1 MKISGN
7 LDFIIKY
14 ALEFFI
20 VSNLLFL
27 EYVYINVSQN
37 KIIEIDNKFKTKLYE
52 NDISFKDYETTIKP
66 IAFYHPEYI
75 NISYNK
81 YFNKNEMPKQPGITV
96 IEQVIEKQ
104 TRLAKNHGI
113 YGFAIYFDLFDL
125 NYCHNILN
133 NFSSDKINFPFF
145 LIWKNDEIKNIT
157 EEIIENLIN
166 NLEQYIKSNNYIKFG
181 DKPVISIS
189 KPSKFSNIK
198 NILRHIRKKAKKVIG
213 RIFIF
218 YPFTGNFTEKKFFT
232 QFDAAYDF
240 SKIDLIEH
248 IIIKPNILYYSGIIY
263 KNLILNKFNFNFS
276 IYRTCNLNYKN
287 FNDYNPE
294 KFYIANNLIFNWIN
308 INYEKNFGIVFV
320 DSWNNYKNGNYLEP
334 DEEYG
339 YASINSF
346 SKSLFNLPFQEY
358 NFNLNMYPKIEIAVQ
373 IHVYYEEIVKEL
385 IDKLNLIPLKYN
397 LFISTISESKKKSIE
412 KYLLNSNANEYE
424 IRIFPNI
431 GRDVFPFV
439 RQMKTKYKKYKY
451 ICHVHTKKSSHKSL
465 LGFNWRNY
473 IFSNLIGSEK
483 IISEILYDFETNQK
497 LGFIFPEI
505 YYEIIKDVFGF
516 DNVNF
521 ALNLPN
527 KKYMNIIL
535 RRIFKKF
542 KIGEKLDFP
551 AGNMFWAKTKS
562 IYQIFNV
569 KLRYPKELNQ
579 TNGTIMHGIERI
591 WLYIVKLNGYYYKA
605 IFKHY

>member
-1 MKISGN
+1 M
-7 LDFIIKY
+7 
-14 ALEFFI
+14 
-20 VSNLLFL
+20 
-27 EYVYINVSQN
+27 
-37 KIIEIDNKFKTKLYE
+37 
-52 NDISFKDYETTIKP
+52 
-66 IAFYHPEYI
+66 
-75 NISYNK
+75 
-81 YFNKNEMPKQPGITV
+81 
-96 IEQVIEKQ
+96 
-104 TRLAKNHGI
+104 
-113 YGFAIYFDLFDL
+113 
-125 NYCHNILN
+125 
-133 NFSSDKINFPFF
+133 
-145 LIWKNDEIKNIT
+145 
-157 EEIIENLIN
+157 
-166 NLEQYIKSNNYIKFG
+166 
-181 DKPVISIS
+181 
-189 KPSKFSNIK
+189 
-198 NILRHIRKKAKKVIG
+198 
-213 RIFIF
+213 
-218 YPFTGNFTEKKFFT
+218 
-232 QFDAAYDF
+232 
-240 SKIDLIEH
+240 
-248 IIIKPNILYYSGIIY
+248 
-263 KNLILNKFNFNFS
+263 
-276 IYRTCNLNYKN
+276 
-287 FNDYNPE
+287 
-294 KFYIANNLIFNWIN
+294 
-308 INYEKNFGIVFV
+308 
-320 DSWNNYKNGNYLEP
+320 EP